1 MHASGFQGLVKVT
14 SIPCWAQVLGSGV
27 PHSAAGAA
35 QMVPTQAREPNSD
48 ACPSWALSLPHSEPT
63 SSQLS
68 CLIPG
73 QHFLE
78 GLLGPSAQI

>member
-1 MHASGFQGLVKVT
+1 MLQGSRGLSMSHPSPAGHK
-14 SIPCWAQVLGSGV
+14 CWGV
-27 PHSAAGAA
+27 GLHTPLAGAA

-73 QHFLE
+73 QHLLE
-78 GLLGPSAQI
+78 GLLGPSTQI